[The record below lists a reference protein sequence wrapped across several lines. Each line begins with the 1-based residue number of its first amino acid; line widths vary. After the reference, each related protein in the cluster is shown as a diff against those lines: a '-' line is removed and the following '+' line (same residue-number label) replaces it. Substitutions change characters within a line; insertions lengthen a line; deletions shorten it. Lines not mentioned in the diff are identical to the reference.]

1 MRKSPH
7 FPGIFSLEELVS
19 ISKARRILGTLAN
32 DLSDDQVKEI
42 LHTLHLLAREQ
53 LWYNGSN
60 KEVSNHE
67 SSSTNSQ
74 S

>member
-1 MRKSPH
+1 MKSPH

-53 LWYNGSN
+53 LWYNGS
-60 KEVSNHE
+60 KEGMSSHE
-67 SSSTNSQ
+67 QSTTDEP
-74 S
+74 

>member
-42 LHTLHLLAREQ
+42 LHTLHLLARKQ
-53 LWYNGSN
+53 LCYTGS
-60 KEVSNHE
+60 KKVSSHE
-67 SSSTNSQ
+67 SEFTPPTT
-74 S
+74 

>member
-1 MRKSPH
+1 M
-7 FPGIFSLEELVS
+7 ENLVS
-19 ISKARRILGTLAN
+19 VSKARRILGSLADN
-32 DLSDDQVKEI
+32 LSDDQVKEL

-60 KEVSNHE
+60 KEVSSHE
-67 SSSTNSQ
+67 SSSSNSQ